1 MTRLD
6 LLILLTLPLACTV
19 VDTHDAPRLLEHRI
33 ELHESGPAVVY
44 RFAID
49 GEIRELTLGVVGEQ
63 RSIGV
68 HDERGVL
75 LAAVM
80 RSPGGHV
87 VIVDGDHELVAAD
100 DEVAVLP
107 RGALD
112 DVSARVLTAE
122 LIASLPLLDDATDP
136 SAFAWVTI
144 GEHEQSFRRI
154 YDSLGPDGGCIAWD
168 TPQGGMDFVCWEA
181 PFLCC

>member
-1 MTRLD
+1 MTRIGF
-6 LLILLTLPLACTV
+6 LLLVLPLACTV
-19 VDTHDAPRLLEHRI
+19 VDTRDGPVLIERRI
-33 ELHESGPAVVY
+33 ELHDSGPAAVY
-44 RFAID
+44 RLAID
-49 GEIRELTLGVVGEQ
+49 DEIRELTLGVVGEQ
-63 RSIGV
+63 RSIGL
-68 HDERGVL
+68 HDERGAL

-80 RSPGGHV
+80 RTPEGHV

-100 DEVAVLP
+100 DEAAVLP
-107 RGALD
+107 RGVLD
-112 DVSARVLTAE
+112 DVSAHVLTDE
-122 LIASLPLLDDATDP
+122 IIASLPVLDEATDP
-136 SAFAWVTI
+136 RSFAWVTI